1 MWEWAGLW
9 NMLII
14 LVPMAI
20 SGRRERSN
28 WEFSGHS
35 TCSRDVTSQ
44 SAMQV
49 EAVQPEVLILRL
61 LQDLE
66 EECQDSAADLVED
79 CRNPGR
85 PSRETLKT
93 DANENS

>member
-1 MWEWAGLW
+1 
-9 NMLII
+9 
-14 LVPMAI
+14 
-20 SGRRERSN
+20 
-28 WEFSGHS
+28 
-35 TCSRDVTSQ
+35 
-44 SAMQV
+44 MQV

-85 PSRETLKT
+85 PSRETLQVSQVVKLAEFQCEFEGRHSFEACKSNALFMCT
-93 DANENS
+93 LPSP